1 MGFLMANRS
10 IKKPSQSLIQEIK
23 QALKNVRWGSVEIY
37 IQDKKVV
44 QITERHIRKT
54 NHSVSSF

>member
-1 MGFLMANRS
+1 MVDHSTKKVNRN
-10 IKKPSQSLIQEIK
+10 LINEIK